1 MRKATIIITLSFMLG
16 VFFGCDNV
24 LKEDN
29 KPNENGSTR
38 EKITIVANLT
48 TSSGSGFEK
57 YGEQV
62 WNGLMLSKDT
72 LEALGVNIIPTD
84 NKGDQEVTKRN
95 FDNYKNRKDVLLV
108 LTNNSPL
115 SKNARKTAEDT
126 HINQIALVAGDVD
139 LCFNNEENKPFQ
151 WVFRDAI
158 MQNQE
163 GKVFAPII
171 LNNPN
176 VKTIAMLGVSDDYG
190 TEGMSYLEKEILK
203 LKADVNVV
211 KASFD
216 KKTTDFN
223 SIIDNQLSD
232 HPDAFYFAGRTKWII
247 AYVNQLS
254 KKLAKRGLHTPI
266 YVCDAFDD
274 EDVLAGLGDNAKG
287 VVFAS
292 YYNNFDNP
300 EWKDF
305 LDKYHAAYDEKPGF
319 LHRLLGRIFPR
330 LFPNA
335 NQVIIHNPG
344 IYAVDAYVCGQY
356 IVTLISEG
364 NRTAE
369 EFNKAFETLT
379 FDSPIKG
386 RLKVVDHSVISNVAA
401 YKINEKGV
409 KELIYYP
416 NQEET
421 LEQ

>member
-1 MRKATIIITLSFMLG
+1 MKKTTIIITFSLLLG
-16 VFFGCDNV
+16 LFYGCTDTPKGNDNT
-24 LKEDN
+24 N
-29 KPNENGSTR
+29 

-48 TSSGSGFEK
+48 LSSGSGFEK

-72 LEALGVNIIPTD
+72 LEALGVNIVPTD
-84 NKGDQEVTKRN
+84 NKGNQEATRRN
-95 FDNYKNRKDVLLV
+95 FSNYAGRKDVLLV

-115 SKNARKTAEDT
+115 SKEARKTAENLK
-126 HINQIALVAGDVD
+126 INQIALVAGDVD
-139 LCFNNEENKPFQ
+139 LCFNNEENKSFQ

-163 GKVFAPII
+163 GEVFASSI
-171 LNNPN
+171 LKNPN
-176 VKTIAMLGVSDDYG
+176 IKTIAMLGVSDDYG
-190 TEGMSYLEKEILK
+190 TEGMLYLEKEVQQQN
-203 LKADVNVV
+203 ADI
-211 KASFD
+211 KIIKSTFD
-216 KKTTDFN
+216 KGTTDFN
-223 SIIDNQLSD
+223 SIIDKQLSD
-232 HPDAFYFAGRTKWII
+232 HPDAFYFAGRSKWII

-300 EWKDF
+300 EGQTF
-305 LDKYHAAYDEKPGF
+305 L
-319 LHRLLGRIFPR
+319 
-330 LFPNA
+330 
-335 NQVIIHNPG
+335 NQYKATYKQDPG

-356 IVTLISEG
+356 IVKLISEG

-369 EFNKAFETLT
+369 AFNKAFETMT

-386 RLKVVDHSVISNVAA
+386 NLKVVDHSVISNVAL
-401 YKINEKGV
+401 YKINENGE

-416 NQEET
+416 FQEET
-421 LEQ
+421 TEQ

>member
-1 MRKATIIITLSFMLG
+1 MKRTTIIITLSLVLG
-16 VFFGCDNV
+16 LFYGCDNPP
-24 LKEDN
+24 KEDN
-29 KPNENGSTR
+29 TLKGDGNTR

-48 TSSGSGFEK
+48 FSAGSGFEK

-72 LEALGVNIIPTD
+72 LEALGVNIVPTD
-84 NKGDQEVTKRN
+84 NKGNQEATRRN
-95 FDNYKNRKDVLLV
+95 FSNYAGRKDVLLV

-115 SKNARKTAEDT
+115 SKEARKTAEDLN
-126 HINQIALVAGDVD
+126 INQIALVAGDVD
-139 LCFNNEENKPFQ
+139 LCFNNKENKPFQ

-163 GKVFAPII
+163 GEVFASAI
-171 LNNPN
+171 LKDPN

-190 TEGMSYLEKEILK
+190 TEGMSYLEKEILQRN
-203 LKADVNVV
+203 ANVKIV
-211 KASFD
+211 KSTFD
-216 KKTTDFN
+216 KATTDFN
-223 SIIDNQLSD
+223 SIIDKQLSSR
-232 HPDAFYFAGRTKWII
+232 PDAFYFAGRSKWII

-300 EWKDF
+300 EGRDF
-305 LDKYHAAYDEKPGF
+305 LLQYLNTYKQY
-319 LHRLLGRIFPR
+319 
-330 LFPNA
+330 
-335 NQVIIHNPG
+335 PG

-356 IVTLISEG
+356 IVKLISEG
-364 NRTAE
+364 SRTAE

-386 RLKVVDHSVISNVAA
+386 HLKVVDHSVISNVAL
-401 YKINEKGV
+401 YKINENGE

>member
-1 MRKATIIITLSFMLG
+1 MKKTTIIITLSLTLG
-16 VFFGCDNV
+16 LFYGCDNAP
-24 LKEDN
+24 KGDN
-29 KPNENGSTR
+29 TPNENGSTK
-38 EKITIVANLT
+38 EKITIVADLT
-48 TSSGSGFEK
+48 LSSGSGFEK

-72 LEALGVNIIPTD
+72 LEALSVNIIPTD
-84 NKGDQEVTKRN
+84 NKGNQEATRRN
-95 FDNYKNRKDVLLV
+95 FSNYAGRKDVLLV
-108 LTNNSPL
+108 MTNNSPL
-115 SKNARKTAEDT
+115 SKEARKTAEDLN
-126 HINQIALVAGDVD
+126 INQIALVAGDVD
-139 LCFNNEENKPFQ
+139 LCFNNEENKQFQ

-163 GKVFAPII
+163 GEVFAPVI
-171 LNNPN
+171 LEDPN

-203 LKADVNVV
+203 LNANVNVV
-211 KASFD
+211 KTSFD

-223 SIIDNQLSD
+223 SIIEDQLKL
-232 HPDAFYFAGRTKWII
+232 HPDAFYFAGRAKWII

-254 KKLAKRGLHTPI
+254 KKLAKRGLQTPI

-292 YYNNFDNP
+292 YHNNFDNP
-300 EWKDF
+300 EGKDF

-319 LHRLLGRIFPR
+319 LRRLLGRLFPR

-356 IVTLISEG
+356 IVKMISEG

-369 EFNKAFETLT
+369 DFNKAFETMT

-386 RLKVVDHSVISNVAA
+386 HLKVVDHSVISNVAL
-401 YKINEKGV
+401 YKINENGE

-416 NQEET
+416 GQEET
-421 LEQ
+421 AE

>member
-1 MRKATIIITLSFMLG
+1 MRKTIIIITFGFLLG
-16 VFFGCDNV
+16 LFYGCDNTPTGH
-24 LKEDN
+24 DN
-29 KPNENGSTR
+29 TK
-38 EKITIVANLT
+38 EKITIVADLT
-48 TSSGSGFEK
+48 FSSGSGFEK

-72 LEALGVNIIPTD
+72 LEALGVKIIPTD
-84 NKGDQEVTKRN
+84 NKGDQEATKRN
-95 FDNYKNRKDVLLV
+95 FSNYAGRKDVLLV

-115 SKNARKTAEDT
+115 SKNARNTAEELQ
-126 HINQIALVAGDVD
+126 INQIALVAGDVD
-139 LCFNNEENKPFQ
+139 LCFNEKKDPYQ

-163 GKVFAPII
+163 GEVFASAI
-171 LNNPN
+171 LKDPN
-176 VKTIAMLGVSDDYG
+176 IKTIAMLGVSDDYG
-190 TEGMSYLEKEILK
+190 TEGMSYLEKEIK
-203 LKADVNVV
+203 QKNPNIHFI
-211 KASFD
+211 KSTFD

-223 SIIDNQLSD
+223 TIIKNQLDSL
-232 HPDAFYFAGRTKWII
+232 PDAFYFAGRTKWII
-247 AYVNQLS
+247 AYVNQL
-254 KKLAKRGLHTPI
+254 KMKLAKKGLHAPI

-274 EDVLAGLGDNAKG
+274 EDMLKGLGDNAKG

-300 EWKDF
+300 EWQAF

-319 LHRLLGRIFPR
+319 LRRFLGR

-335 NQVIIHNPG
+335 NRVKVNNPG

-356 IVTLISEG
+356 IVKLISEG

-369 EFNKAFETLT
+369 AFNKAFETLT

-386 RLKVVDHSVISNVAA
+386 HLKVVDHSVISNVAL
-401 YKINEKGV
+401 YKINENGE
-409 KELIYYP
+409 KELIYNP

-421 LEQ
+421 QEQ